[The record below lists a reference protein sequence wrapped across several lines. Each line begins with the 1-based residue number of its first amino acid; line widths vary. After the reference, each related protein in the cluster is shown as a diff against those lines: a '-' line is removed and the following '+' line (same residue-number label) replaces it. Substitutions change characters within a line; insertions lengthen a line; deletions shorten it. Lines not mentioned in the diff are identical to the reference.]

1 MKGVKNSLKNAA
13 VLRKL
18 TRLAPEVGNATRWTS
33 WGRMMGKYSRIRA
46 DLIVALQEEDAAIEI
61 NATNVFKRRAEK
73 IGGLFADINMV
84 ALLLQTRLYKLY
96 LVCHD
101 LHELLTE
108 CREGHT
114 NQNSNWHG
122 RKLPGTYINPDSDKL
137 PDPHFVS
144 GVIKIQLN
152 QLLQLTADEKAACIR
167 LINDHEQE

>member
-1 MKGVKNSLKNAA
+1 
-13 VLRKL
+13 
-18 TRLAPEVGNATRWTS
+18 
-33 WGRMMGKYSRIRA
+33 MMGKYSRIRA
-46 DLIVALQEEDAAIEI
+46 DLIVVSHKEDAAIEI
-61 NATNVFKRRAEK
+61 NATGTFKRRAEK

-84 ALLLQTRLYKLY
+84 ALLLQTRLYKLC

-101 LHELLTE
+101 LDKLLMKY
-108 CREGHT
+108 REGHT

-122 RKLPGTYINPDSDKL
+122 KQLPGTYINPDSDKL